1 MTEKKVHYLVSRA
14 VAVAKLVPERCY
26 HVCWWEDRVQC
37 HHVHHTK
44 EPHEVFYSAAGYVFL
59 DGLSEYQWR
68 LVTTR
73 ILEFCRHQGIE
84 LDLRSGR
91 RKQGR
96 PAETSR
102 RCLTEFDSMRLRVL
116 LTSARTPGS
125 KLNVYLDRLQ
135 RLLETADIV
144 APRDIPRDVVT
155 MNSKVRLKGDHVEHD
170 MALSLVFPAD
180 AARDAD
186 LEKLDVSILS
196 PLGLSLLGRRIGEV
210 VDGRVRIDELLYQP
224 EAAGEFHL

>member
-1 MTEKKVHYLVSRA
+1 MTEKKVHYIVSHA
-14 VAVAKLVPERCY
+14 VAAARLVPERCY
-26 HVCWWEDRVQC
+26 HVCWWEDQVQC
-37 HHVHHTK
+37 HHVRHTK
-44 EPHEVFYSAAGYVFL
+44 DPHEVFYSAAGHVFL
-59 DGLSEYQWR
+59 DGLSEFQWR

-73 ILEFCRHQGIE
+73 ILEFCRRQGIE
-84 LDLRSGR
+84 LDLRSRRRKTGR
-91 RKQGR
+91 R
-96 PAETSR
+96 PETSR

-125 KLNVYLDRLQ
+125 ELNVYLDRLQ

-144 APRDIPRDVVT
+144 APRDVPRDVVT
-155 MNSKVRLKGDHVEHD
+155 MNSKVCLKDDRADHD

-186 LEKLDVSILS
+186 LEKSDISVLS
-196 PLGLSLLGRRIGEV
+196 PLGLSLLGRRIGDV
-210 VDGRVRIDELLYQP
+210 VEGRVRIDELLYQP